1 MTIIAEHSPGPWSYH
16 YSPYTLQT
24 DDAPER
30 ELPAFEVLD
39 AEQNKIFDT
48 NEDLPSEVQEANA
61 CLASAAPKL
70 LAALEGALYA
80 LDPNRDGAG
89 PSKQTAIADAIAAV
103 AEAKATGITP
113 TPAEP
118 AARPDGGRP

>member
-1 MTIIAEHSPGPWSYH
+1 MTSTTTYSPTPWTYG
-16 YSPYTLQT
+16 YNPYTLQQAGAE
-24 DDAPER
+24 DR
-30 ELPAFEVLD
+30 ELPAFEIFDV
-39 AEQNKIFDT
+39 EQNKIFDT